1 MLTTEQQIFEQIK
14 KAKNILITF
23 NKTWPGDAVAAAL
36 AFYLFIKKM
45 GQPVEVAAE
54 KTQAKKIYRFL
65 PAYNEIRGS
74 LENLRQFIVSLDIT
88 NAKVGQIKYEVKDN
102 TLDFIISPKEGF
114 FSPDDIT
121 ARTSDFK
128 YDLIITLNTPDLE
141 ALGTIYDN
149 DTEFFYQV
157 PIINI
162 DHEAGNE
169 GYGQIN
175 LVELT
180 AIASTEILFNLFSS
194 YARELIDEDIATCLL
209 AGIIAKTRSFK
220 TQNITPQALS
230 VSSQLIAMGA
240 RREEIV
246 NYLYR
251 SRPLSVLKL
260 WGRVLA
266 RLNSDLDG
274 KLVWSV
280 LSALD
285 FAKTETV
292 EDDLEEV
299 IDELIVNIPE
309 AQVVVLV
316 YQKPTASPE
325 SSGEENQKGE
335 PETEALIYSIR
346 NINSLDLVKTL
357 APVGTKNL
365 ARVKIKKPVQ
375 EAEREVIRMIKENLG
390 KLI

>member
-45 GQPVEVAAE
+45 GQTVDVVAE

-65 PAYNEIRGS
+65 PAYNEIHGS

-102 TLDFIISPKEGF
+102 ILDFIISPKEGF

-121 ARTSDFK
+121 ARTSNFK

-141 ALGTIYDN
+141 TLGTIYDN

-162 DHEAGNE
+162 DHKAGNE

-180 AIASTEILFNLFSS
+180 AIATTEILFNLFSS

-220 TQNITPQALS
+220 TQNITPQALL
-230 VSSQLIAMGA
+230 VSYQLIAMGA

-251 SRPLSVLKL
+251 SRPLNVLKL

-274 KLVWSV
+274 KLIWSV

-285 FAKTETV
+285 FTKTETV

-299 IDELIVNIPE
+299 IDELIVNIPK
-309 AQVVVLV
+309 AQIVVLI
-316 YQKPTASPE
+316 YEKPTGNPVKPGGGNKKE
-325 SSGEENQKGE
+325 KQEIKI
-335 PETEALIYSIR
+335 LIYSIH
-346 NINSLDLVKTL
+346 NINSLELIKTL
-357 APVGTKNL
+357 KPIGTKNL
-365 ARVKIKKPVQ
+365 AHAKINKSIQ
-375 EAEREVIRMIKENLG
+375 EAEKEVIEIIKKNLG
-390 KLI
+390 KLV